1 MATLKIQLPGKG
13 TRVYRIHK
21 KITSLGRSADADVS
35 RAEPSVA
42 ESHAHIH
49 FDGRE
54 FNLHAADREGELYVN
69 GRKRSKQRLVHEDRT
84 RRGAADLDSPLYNQR
99 GPDDPADTGIATEL
113 ASYKKLY
120 EFSGKLM
127 ASYELPALLDQLL
140 DVMIQVSNADKGFLV
155 LMESGEPVVKVAR
168 NLRRETIFDA
178 VRQLSDSI
186 LAHVIKT
193 RRPLIISDA
202 LRDEEFKNSLSVVNL
217 KLTSVMCVPLIE
229 QGNMLGVIYVGNDSV
244 AELFAESHLE
254 VMSVFAAQ
262 ASLLVRNALL
272 VNDLRLD
279 NRSLQSR
286 IEQIRFGEILGA
298 SPRMQEV
305 FRKVQKVAATDIS
318 VLITGETGTGKEL
331 IARELHSRSPR
342 AKHPFITIN
351 CGAIPENLL
360 ESELF
365 SHVRGAFTGAVG
377 NKVGRFQSADHGTLF
392 LDEIGEMPLALQV
405 KILRALQRRWSF
417 GWATPAPRPSTSG
430 SWPPPTGTW
439 TSKSRPAASARIST
453 TDSTWF
459 TCTCRRCATAATTS
473 RSWPVTWWA
482 ATRPNTAARS
492 AGSPPTRSRPSS
504 ATAGRATSGSSR
516 TGSRRRWCWPTRR
529 SSDRRIWICRPT
541 ISRPSCRWPTP
552 RRNFS
557 ASTSTRS
564 WRSTAATA
572 PRPPGTWASTRARSS
587 ATSRRAK
594 ATDLST
600 TTRPRWAAAPER
612 FDAGAPWPGNE
623 FSCRS
628 RRWLTAMSD
637 PGRRAGWKPGSACGL
652 RAWHTYCC
660 CLLLSFAPPQL
671 PSPSS

>member
-1 MATLKIQLPGKG
+1 MATLRIQLPGNG

-21 KITSLGRSADADVS
+21 KLTSLGRSADADVS
-35 RAEPSVA
+35 LADPSVA

-54 FNLHAADREGELYVN
+54 FNLTATDREGELFVN
-69 GRKRSKQRLVHEDRT
+69 GRKRSKQRLVHEDRI
-84 RRGAADLDSPLYNQR
+84 RIGPVELEFSLYDQPGA
-99 GPDDPADTGIATEL
+99 DDPADTGVATEL

-127 ASYELPALLDQLL
+127 ASYELPTLLDQLL

-229 QGNMLGVIYVGNDSV
+229 QGNMLGLIYVGNDNV
-244 AELFAESHLE
+244 AQLFTESQLE

-286 IEQIRFGEILGA
+286 IEQIRFGEILGS

-331 IARELHSRSPR
+331 IARELHGRSPR

-365 SHVRGAFTGAVG
+365 GHVRGAFTGAVG

-392 LDEIGEMPLALQV
+392 LDEIGEMPLSLQV
-405 KILRALQRRWSF
+405 KILRALQEKVVVRV
-417 GWATPAPRPSTSG
+417 GDTTSE
-430 SWPPPTGTW
+430 TIDI
-439 TSKSRPAASARIST
+439 RIL
-453 TDSTWF
+453 
-459 TCTCRRCATAATTS
+459 AATN
-473 RSWPVTWWA
+473 RDLDA
-482 ATRPNTAARS
+482 EIK
-492 AGSPPTRSRPSS
+492 
-504 ATAGRATSGSSR
+504 AGRFR
-516 TGSRRRWCWPTRR
+516 EDLYYRLNVVHLHLPPLR
-529 SSDRRIWICRPT
+529 DRGDDI
-541 ISRPSCRWPTP
+541 
-552 RRNFS
+552 
-557 ASTSTRS
+557 AVL
-564 WRSTAATA
+564 
-572 PRPPGTWASTRARSS
+572 ARYMVG
-587 ATSRRAK
+587 RY
-594 ATDLST
+594 
-600 TTRPRWAAAPER
+600 APEYGSAVR
-612 FDAGAPWPGNE
+612 GLTPNAIAAIKRHRWPGNIRE
-623 FSCRS
+623 LENRIKKAVVLADKALLGPEDLDLSPDDLPAILPLADAKEKFQREYINEILAVNAGN
-628 RRWLTAMSD
+628 RTKTARDLGVD
-637 PGRRAGWKPGSACGL
+637 PRTIFRHLEKGEGEGSLDEHAPEAGGAGEV
-652 RAWHTYCC
+652 
-660 CLLLSFAPPQL
+660 
-671 PSPSS
+671 

>member
-35 RAEPSVA
+35 LAEPSVA

-69 GRKRSKQRLVHEDRT
+69 GRKRSKQRLVHEDRI
-84 RRGAADLDSPLYNQR
+84 RMGAVELEFSLYDQP
-99 GPDDPADTGIATEL
+99 GADDPADTGIATEL

-155 LMESGEPVVKVAR
+155 LMESGEPVVKAAR

-229 QGNMLGVIYVGNDSV
+229 QGSMLGLIYVGNDNV
-244 AELFAESHLE
+244 AQLFAESHLE

-286 IEQIRFGEILGA
+286 IEQIRFGEILGS

-365 SHVRGAFTGAVG
+365 GHVRGAFTGAVG

-405 KILRALQRRWSF
+405 KILRALQEKVVVRV
-417 GWATPAPRPSTSG
+417 GDTS
-430 SWPPPTGTW
+430 SETIDI
-439 TSKSRPAASARIST
+439 RVL
-453 TDSTWF
+453 
-459 TCTCRRCATAATTS
+459 AATN
-473 RSWPVTWWA
+473 RDLDVEIK
-482 ATRPNTAARS
+482 
-492 AGSPPTRSRPSS
+492 
-504 ATAGRATSGSSR
+504 AGRFR
-516 TGSRRRWCWPTRR
+516 EDLYYRLNVVHLHLPPLR
-529 SSDRRIWICRPT
+529 DRGDDI
-541 ISRPSCRWPTP
+541 
-552 RRNFS
+552 
-557 ASTSTRS
+557 AVL
-564 WRSTAATA
+564 
-572 PRPPGTWASTRARSS
+572 ARYMVG
-587 ATSRRAK
+587 RY
-594 ATDLST
+594 
-600 TTRPRWAAAPER
+600 APEYGSAVR
-612 FDAGAPWPGNE
+612 GLTPNAIAAIKRHRWPGNIRE
-623 FSCRS
+623 LENRIKKAVVLADKALLGPEDLDLSPDDLPAILPLADAKEKFQREYINEVLALNSGNRTK
-628 RRWLTAMSD
+628 TARDLGVD
-637 PGRRAGWKPGSACGL
+637 PRTIFRHLEKGEGDGSLDDHPPEVGGGAGEV
-652 RAWHTYCC
+652 
-660 CLLLSFAPPQL
+660 
-671 PSPSS
+671 

>member
-35 RAEPSVA
+35 LAEPSVA

-54 FNLHAADREGELYVN
+54 FNLAATDREGELFVN
-69 GRKRSKQRLVHEDRT
+69 GRKRSKQRLVHEDRI
-84 RRGAADLDSPLYNQR
+84 RIGNVELEFSLYDQPGADD
-99 GPDDPADTGIATEL
+99 PDDTAAATEL

-155 LMESGEPVVKVAR
+155 LMESGEPVVKAAR

-229 QGNMLGVIYVGNDSV
+229 QGSMLGLIYVGNDNV
-244 AELFAESHLE
+244 AQLFAESHLE

-286 IEQIRFGEILGA
+286 IEQIRFGEILGS

-365 SHVRGAFTGAVG
+365 GHVRGAFTGAVS

-405 KILRALQRRWSF
+405 KILRALQEKVVVRVGDTHSE
-417 GWATPAPRPSTSG
+417 TIDI
-430 SWPPPTGTW
+430 
-439 TSKSRPAASARIST
+439 RIL
-453 TDSTWF
+453 
-459 TCTCRRCATAATTS
+459 AATN
-473 RSWPVTWWA
+473 RDLDVEIK
-482 ATRPNTAARS
+482 
-492 AGSPPTRSRPSS
+492 
-504 ATAGRATSGSSR
+504 AGRFR
-516 TGSRRRWCWPTRR
+516 EDLYYRLNVVHLHLPPLR
-529 SSDRRIWICRPT
+529 DRGDDI
-541 ISRPSCRWPTP
+541 
-552 RRNFS
+552 
-557 ASTSTRS
+557 AVL
-564 WRSTAATA
+564 
-572 PRPPGTWASTRARSS
+572 ARYMVG
-587 ATSRRAK
+587 RY
-594 ATDLST
+594 
-600 TTRPRWAAAPER
+600 APEYGSAVR
-612 FDAGAPWPGNE
+612 GLTPNAIAAIKRHRWPGNIRE
-623 FSCRS
+623 LENRIKKAVV
-628 RRWLTAMSD
+628 LAD
-637 PGRRAGWKPGSACGL
+637 KA
-652 RAWHTYCC
+652 
-660 CLLLSFAPPQL
+660 LLGPEDLDLSPDDL
-671 PSPSS
+671 PSILPLADAKEKFQREYINEVLALNAGNRTKTARDLGVDPRTIFRHLEKGEGDGSLDEHPPEVGGGAGEV

>member
-13 TRVYRIHK
+13 TRIYRIHK

-35 RAEPSVA
+35 LAEPSVA

-54 FNLHAADREGELYVN
+54 FNLAATERDGELFVN
-69 GRKRSKQRLVHEDRT
+69 GRKRSKQRLMHEDRI
-84 RRGAADLDSPLYNQR
+84 RIGNVELEFSLYDQPGADDADDAGAA
-99 GPDDPADTGIATEL
+99 ATEL

-155 LMESGEPVVKVAR
+155 LMESGEPVVKAAR

-229 QGNMLGVIYVGNDSV
+229 QGSMLGLIYVGNDNV
-244 AELFAESHLE
+244 AQLFAESHLE

-286 IEQIRFGEILGA
+286 IEQIRFGEILGS

-342 AKHPFITIN
+342 AKQPFITIN

-365 SHVRGAFTGAVG
+365 GHVRGAFTGAVG

-405 KILRALQRRWSF
+405 KILRALQEKVVVRV
-417 GWATPAPRPSTSG
+417 GDTS
-430 SWPPPTGTW
+430 SETVDI
-439 TSKSRPAASARIST
+439 RIL
-453 TDSTWF
+453 
-459 TCTCRRCATAATTS
+459 AATN
-473 RSWPVTWWA
+473 RDLDA
-482 ATRPNTAARS
+482 EIK
-492 AGSPPTRSRPSS
+492 
-504 ATAGRATSGSSR
+504 AGRFR
-516 TGSRRRWCWPTRR
+516 EDLYYRLNVVNLHLPPLR
-529 SSDRRIWICRPT
+529 DRGDDI
-541 ISRPSCRWPTP
+541 
-552 RRNFS
+552 
-557 ASTSTRS
+557 AVL
-564 WRSTAATA
+564 
-572 PRPPGTWASTRARSS
+572 ARYMVG
-587 ATSRRAK
+587 RY
-594 ATDLST
+594 
-600 TTRPRWAAAPER
+600 APEYGSAVR
-612 FDAGAPWPGNE
+612 GLTPNAIAAIKRHRWPGNIRE
-623 FSCRS
+623 LENRIKKAVV
-628 RRWLTAMSD
+628 LAD
-637 PGRRAGWKPGSACGL
+637 KA
-652 RAWHTYCC
+652 
-660 CLLLSFAPPQL
+660 LLGPEDLDLSPDDL
-671 PSPSS
+671 PSILPLADAKEKFQREYINEVLALNAGNRTKTARDLGVDPRTIFRHLEKGEGEGALDEPLPEVGGGPGEA